1 MTATVRR
8 SILAL
13 LAVAGVAL
21 LGSSVQGVAAM
32 DRDLRASV
40 RAAPVYHHLEVHH
53 QPDCPLGHRPAAPER
68 GV

>member
-13 LAVAGVAL
+13 LAAAGVAL

-53 QPDCPLGHRPAAPER
+53 QPGHPFGDRPAAR
-68 GV
+68 GPGV